1 MSAGQKT
8 ANHPGSGSSDANRS
22 RFLAIKKDIHKH
34 LIEALDFDSISGLND
49 YEMRRQL
56 RVGIE
61 DLCRFRGDV
70 LSHEDQK
77 RLVEEVIDETLGLGP
92 LEPLLRDPTISDILI
107 DGPEKV
113 YIERRGQ
120 LEDTNVR
127 FHDEDHLIEIV
138 QRIAS
143 KVGRRLDESS
153 PMVDARLSDGSRVNA
168 VIRPLALAGALVSIR
183 RFGNRP
189 LEIQDLIARGAMTK
203 EMSRFLMACV
213 RSRLNV
219 VVSGGTGSGKSTLLN
234 VLSGF
239 IPTRERIVTIED
251 AAELQLDQPRVAR
264 METRPPNLEGKGEI
278 TARELLKNS
287 LRMRPD
293 RIIIGECRGVEAF
306 DMLQAMTTGHSGSLT
321 TIHANSARDSF
332 RRLEMLVGMAGF
344 DLPSWL
350 INELIGSAIQIV
362 VHCERLSNGERK
374 VTQITE
380 LTGTNGSV
388 IESHDIF
395 TFRKTGVSADGAV
408 TGVFSAT
415 GIRPRCLEQLRVAGS
430 ELSHEMFEEKELHPE
445 RIDRV
450 AAIV

>member
-1 MSAGQKT
+1 
-8 ANHPGSGSSDANRS
+8 
-22 RFLAIKKDIHKH
+22 
-34 LIEALDFDSISGLND
+34 
-49 YEMRRQL
+49 MRRQL

-107 DGPEKV
+107 DGPERV
-113 YIERRGQ
+113 SIERRGQ

-127 FHDEDHLIEIV
+127 FYDEDHLIEIV

-153 PMVDARLSDGSRVNA
+153 PMVDARLADGSRVNA

-203 EMSRFLMACV
+203 EMSRFLMACF

-239 IPTRERIVTIED
+239 IPKRERIVTIED

-321 TIHANSARDSF
+321 TIHANSARDPF

-395 TFRKTGVSADGAV
+395 SFRKTGVTDDGAV